1 MKKSSK
7 WIIAA
12 VVFVVLL
19 IAAAVLYNTLS
30 DEYRPDPL
38 ATDSAPTEQQTDA
51 EQGMTG
57 DNAASDT
64 TEDAALT
71 KAPDFV
77 MLNQNGETVR
87 LSDYFG
93 KPIVLNFWATWC
105 YYCKE
110 EMPDFNEAYGEHDDI
125 QFMMVNVTDG
135 YQETLETAKNYI
147 EEQSFSFPVFFDTET
162 EAASLYGLT
171 GLPKTYFIDKNGN
184 LIAHG
189 NGMLT
194 RDALERGIAM
204 ITEE

>member
-1 MKKSSK
+1 MKKSLK
-7 WIIAA
+7 WILAA
-12 VVFVVLL
+12 VVFLVFIV
-19 IAAAVLYNTLS
+19 AAVLLYNNLS
-30 DEYRPDPL
+30 NEYRPDPL
-38 ATDSAPTEQQTDA
+38 ATDAPPAEQQSEETEKATDSA
-51 EQGMTG
+51 G
-57 DNAASDT
+57 DREENHNQQ
-64 TEDAALT
+64 LT
-71 KAPDFV
+71 QAPDFA
-77 MLNQNGETVR
+77 MLDQNGNTVR

-110 EMPDFNEAYGEHDDI
+110 EMPDFNDAYGEYKDV

-135 YQETLETAKNYI
+135 YQETLETARGYVA
-147 EEQSFSFPVFFDTET
+147 EQGFSFPVFYDTQT

-194 RDALERGIAM
+194 RDALERGIEM
-204 ITEE
+204 ITEK